1 MGKAK
6 WLIAA
11 VALAVAFPVFHFGY
25 YRIQT
30 ALAPTKASLAP
41 DGRAALTALSPSK
54 VVMFGTDWC
63 PYCAHARALFKRL
76 GVDYVELDLDR
87 DPRAKEFARQHLKPV
102 VTPIVV
108 IGSRVL
114 KGYNEADLT
123 TAVKEME
130 RGQSTG
136 GKT

>member
-6 WLIAA
+6 WWI
-11 VALAVAFPVFHFGY
+11 VALALFLALPLTYSGY
-25 YRIQT
+25 HRFRAAT
-30 ALAPTKASLAP
+30 APTKTSLAP
-41 DGRAALTALSPSK
+41 EGRAALSALSPSK

-87 DPRAKEFARQHLKPV
+87 DERAKQYARQYLKPV

-108 IGSRVL
+108 IGNRVL

-123 TAVKEME
+123 VALKEP
-130 RGQSTG
+130 
-136 GKT
+136 

>member
-11 VALAVAFPVFHFGY
+11 VALALAFPIVHFGY
-25 YRIQT
+25 YRVQT
-30 ALAPTKASLAP
+30 AFAPKKTSLAP
-41 DGRAALTALSPSK
+41 EGRAALTALSPSK

-87 DPRAKEFARQHLKPV
+87 DQDAKQFAREHLKPV
-102 VTPIVV
+102 VTPIIV
-108 IGSRVL
+108 IGNRVL

-123 TAVKEME
+123 AALRDVE
-130 RGQSTG
+130 RGQPSR